1 MVTFWSNNKKDWNSL
16 KIRLVFVHSEVFKG
30 ESRNSAIFKMELFA
44 AIGNCGACNQWSLF
58 ACCYGNSTSF
68 NGKIKIGWKWLHL
81 ECGIRY
87 IFLFYRHTFT
97 FFFENINYFLFHQH
111 SVSFQRLITK
121 MKTGIIV
128 DFIFQGFINRS
139 NHQHMFRKNVVNK
152 MQEKHLWRSSF

>member
-16 KIRLVFVHSEVFKG
+16 KIRLVFLHSEVFKG

-58 ACCYGNSTSF
+58 ACCYGNSTIF

-97 FFFENINYFLFHQH
+97 FFFWKHQLLSVSLTFCFISKINYENEDWYHSWFH
-111 SVSFQRLITK
+111 LP
-121 MKTGIIV
+121 
-128 DFIFQGFINRS
+128 GF
-139 NHQHMFRKNVVNK
+139 H
-152 MQEKHLWRSSF
+152 